1 MTYRFHLIA
10 LFALGITLP
19 LPHRAAIYYVN
30 PAKGSDANDG
40 TEAAPFR
47 TAAAGIKAAKP
58 GDTVVIQKVGYPIR
72 ESISIQSKSGIQD
85 HPITIDGQGNLF
97 TGSDPIKPEE
107 WTEIKPGVY
116 CNEHM
121 MRNLKPGD
129 KNNSFLVNRFF
140 IVLDGVQN
148 RMGHSSKGHHPPF
161 VSPDQLKPGEWT
173 YEDAKT
179 AFYIAIDPAK
189 KLADYHIEIPIRMM
203 GVTITGSCSHLV
215 VRNINTTHFLNNGF
229 SVQDHTED
237 ILLQNISTTEC
248 GADGLSQRENSVLA
262 VLGFVSRHN
271 SMGMTL
277 AKNSIAVCDEV
288 VLEDNFGGNLT
299 IMGGT
304 HTFSNST
311 ISAKAPVDGDNGI
324 YFENLPS
331 PGNEQTMKVK
341 FITCQIPFPSKPNPS
356 VQPPF
361 LVVGPG
367 DVEFTANTI
376 MNGEVV
382 RKNSQSPP
390 SGPGL

>member
-1 MTYRFHLIA
+1 
-10 LFALGITLP
+10 
-19 LPHRAAIYYVN
+19 
-30 PAKGSDANDG
+30 
-40 TEAAPFR
+40 
-47 TAAAGIKAAKP
+47 
-58 GDTVVIQKVGYPIR
+58 
-72 ESISIQSKSGIQD
+72 
-85 HPITIDGQGNLF
+85 
-97 TGSDPIKPEE
+97 
-107 WTEIKPGVY
+107 
-116 CNEHM
+116 
-121 MRNLKPGD
+121 
-129 KNNSFLVNRFF
+129 
-140 IVLDGVQN
+140 
-148 RMGHSSKGHHPPF
+148 
-161 VSPDQLKPGEWT
+161 
-173 YEDAKT
+173 
-179 AFYIAIDPAK
+179 
-189 KLADYHIEIPIRMM
+189 M